1 MADNEAKI
9 ETIRKILDTNVGNS
23 DAFPKTVVQ
32 NIWDTAKK
40 GSIIQT
46 LAGAVPLSLNGDAIP
61 IPVGQAT
68 AGVVAEGETKPVTT
82 MATKVKTV
90 TPIKVATMIL
100 YSMET
105 AQADPL
111 GEYSRIQGFLAEAI
125 ARSVDMAVIHGVDAN
140 TGTKITGKEA
150 LRDTT
155 KAIEIDL
162 AQEKAGYIGKR
173 LTAGYDAVVLD
184 VVDEHEF
191 DFNHFLF
198 APKFRS
204 SLVNALDG
212 QGRPLYQASTNL
224 ADYGPRPA
232 RRLAPLRLRLREGQ
246 DRCREAPRLR
256 RRLQG
261 QHPPGLRQPDHLPS
275 RQRAGRRHRPV
286 RPQPRRD
293 PRGGPVRLGRPRHQ
307 GVREVQLQVIDSP
320 QGSNRRTGGQ

>member
-140 TGTKITGKEA
+140 TGTKITSKEA

-162 AQEKAGYIGKR
+162 TQEKAGYIGKQ

-224 ADYGPRPA
+224 ADQFTTVLGLPA
-232 RRLAPLRLRLREGQ
+232 AWHRSVSGYEKAKTGVEKLLGFGGDFKDNIRLGYVNQITYRRASE
-246 DRCREAPRLR
+246 
-256 RRLQG
+256 
-261 QHPPGLRQPDHLPS
+261 
-275 RQRAGRRHRPV
+275 RAGGIDLFDRNLGAILAEAQFGWVV
-286 RPQPRRD
+286 RD
-293 PRGGPVRLGRPRHQ
+293 TKAFVKYN
-307 GVREVQLQVIDSP
+307 SK
-320 QGSNRRTGGQ
+320 

>member
-23 DAFPKTVVQ
+23 DAFPKTVVK
-32 NIWDTAKK
+32 NIWDTAKQ

-46 LAGAVPLSLNGDAIP
+46 LAGAIPLSLNGDAIP

-111 GEYSRIQGFLAEAI
+111 GEYSRIQKFLGEAI
-125 ARSVDMAVIHGVDAN
+125 ARSVDMALIHGVDAN

-162 AQEKAGYIGKR
+162 EQEKAGYIGKQ

-184 VVDEHEF
+184 VEDEHEF

-212 QGRPLYQASTNL
+212 QGRPLYQGSTNL
-224 ADYGPRPA
+224 ADQFTTVLGLPA
-232 RRLAPLRLRLREGQ
+232 AWHRSVSGYEKAKTGAEKLLGFGGDFKDNIRLGYVNQITYRRASE
-246 DRCREAPRLR
+246 
-256 RRLQG
+256 
-261 QHPPGLRQPDHLPS
+261 
-275 RQRAGRRHRPV
+275 RAGGIDLFDRNLGAILAEAQFGWVV
-286 RPQPRRD
+286 RD
-293 PRGGPVRLGRPRHQ
+293 TKAFVKYN
-307 GVREVQLQVIDSP
+307 SK
-320 QGSNRRTGGQ
+320 

>member
-111 GEYSRIQGFLAEAI
+111 GEYSRIQNFLAEAI

-162 AQEKAGYIGKR
+162 TQEKAGYIGKQ

-224 ADYGPRPA
+224 ADQFTTVLGLPA
-232 RRLAPLRLRLREGQ
+232 AWHRSVSGYEKAKNGVEKLLGFGGDFKDNIRLGYVNQITYRRASE
-246 DRCREAPRLR
+246 
-256 RRLQG
+256 
-261 QHPPGLRQPDHLPS
+261 
-275 RQRAGRRHRPV
+275 RAGGIDLFDRNLGAILAEAQFGWVV
-286 RPQPRRD
+286 RD
-293 PRGGPVRLGRPRHQ
+293 TKAFVKYN
-307 GVREVQLQVIDSP
+307 SK
-320 QGSNRRTGGQ
+320 

>member
-9 ETIRKILDTNVGNS
+9 ETIKKILDTNVGNS

-46 LAGAVPLSLNGDAIP
+46 LAGAIPLSLNGDAIP

-68 AGVVAEGETKPVTT
+68 AGVVGEGETKPVTT

-111 GEYSRIQGFLAEAI
+111 GEYSRIQNFLGEAI
-125 ARSVDMAVIHGVDAN
+125 ARSVDMALIHGVDAN

-162 AQEKAGYIGKR
+162 AQEKAGYIGKQ

-212 QGRPLYQASTNL
+212 QGRPLYQGSTNL
-224 ADYGPRPA
+224 ADQFTTVLGLPA
-232 RRLAPLRLRLREGQ
+232 AWHRSVSGYEKAKTGVEKLLGFGGDFKDNIRLGYVNQITYRRASE
-246 DRCREAPRLR
+246 
-256 RRLQG
+256 
-261 QHPPGLRQPDHLPS
+261 
-275 RQRAGRRHRPV
+275 RAGGIDLFDRNLGAILAEAQFGWV
-286 RPQPRRD
+286 IRD
-293 PRGGPVRLGRPRHQ
+293 TKAFVKYN
-307 GVREVQLQVIDSP
+307 SK
-320 QGSNRRTGGQ
+320 

>member
-111 GEYSRIQGFLAEAI
+111 GEYSRIQNFLAEAI

-162 AQEKAGYIGKR
+162 TQEKAGYIGKQ

-224 ADYGPRPA
+224 ADQFTTVLGLPA
-232 RRLAPLRLRLREGQ
+232 AWHRSVSGYEKAKTGVEKLLGFGGDFNDNIRLGYVNQITYRRASE
-246 DRCREAPRLR
+246 
-256 RRLQG
+256 
-261 QHPPGLRQPDHLPS
+261 
-275 RQRAGRRHRPV
+275 RAGGIDLFDRNLGAILAEAQFGWVV
-286 RPQPRRD
+286 RD
-293 PRGGPVRLGRPRHQ
+293 TKAFVKYN
-307 GVREVQLQVIDSP
+307 SK
-320 QGSNRRTGGQ
+320 

>member
-105 AQADPL
+105 AQADAL
-111 GEYSRIQGFLAEAI
+111 GEYSRIQNFLAEAI

-162 AQEKAGYIGKR
+162 TQEKAGYIGKQ

-184 VVDEHEF
+184 AVDEHEF

-224 ADYGPRPA
+224 ADQFTTVLGLPA
-232 RRLAPLRLRLREGQ
+232 AWHRSVSGYERAKTGVEKLLGFGGDFKDNIRLGYVNQITYRRASE
-246 DRCREAPRLR
+246 
-256 RRLQG
+256 
-261 QHPPGLRQPDHLPS
+261 
-275 RQRAGRRHRPV
+275 RAGGIDLFDRNLGAILAEAQFGWVV
-286 RPQPRRD
+286 RD
-293 PRGGPVRLGRPRHQ
+293 TKAFVKYN
-307 GVREVQLQVIDSP
+307 SK
-320 QGSNRRTGGQ
+320 

>member
-9 ETIRKILDTNVGNS
+9 ETIKKILDTNVGNS

-46 LAGAVPLSLNGDAIP
+46 LAGAIPLSLNGDAIP

-68 AGVVAEGETKPVTT
+68 AGVVGEGETKPVTT

-111 GEYSRIQGFLAEAI
+111 GEYSRIQNFLGEAI
-125 ARSVDMAVIHGVDAN
+125 ARSVDMALIHGVDAN

-155 KAIEIDL
+155 KAVEIDL
-162 AQEKAGYIGKR
+162 TQEKAGYIGKQ

-212 QGRPLYQASTNL
+212 QGRPLYQGSTNL
-224 ADYGPRPA
+224 ADQFTTVLGLPA
-232 RRLAPLRLRLREGQ
+232 AWHRSVSGYEKAKTGVEKLLGFGGDFKDNIRLGYVNQITYRRASE
-246 DRCREAPRLR
+246 
-256 RRLQG
+256 
-261 QHPPGLRQPDHLPS
+261 
-275 RQRAGRRHRPV
+275 RAGGIDLFDRNLGAILAEAQFGWV
-286 RPQPRRD
+286 IRD
-293 PRGGPVRLGRPRHQ
+293 TKAFVKYN
-307 GVREVQLQVIDSP
+307 SK
-320 QGSNRRTGGQ
+320 